1 MAHGD
6 IEKYTKDAEDA
17 LAEASRKVDS
27 GLPRSSYLANVGI
40 ANAILVLT
48 ADPGVA
54 NQTKRPLRGPF
65 SLDLQYQIRLCHS
78 DVAGAI
84 LIDTSP

>member
-40 ANAILVLT
+40 ANAILVL
-48 ADPGVA
+48 ADVLGER
-54 NQTKRPLRGPF
+54 KEE
-65 SLDLQYQIRLCHS
+65 DDHS
-78 DVAGAI
+78 
-84 LIDTSP
+84 